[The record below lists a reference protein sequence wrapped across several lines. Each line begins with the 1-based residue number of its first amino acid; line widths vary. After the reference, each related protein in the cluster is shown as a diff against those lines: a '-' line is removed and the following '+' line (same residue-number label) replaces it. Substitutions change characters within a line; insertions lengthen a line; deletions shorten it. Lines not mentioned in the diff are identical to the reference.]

1 MYNSNNYDWYYTGD
15 ASTDNTRWTTSSS
28 DKSIYDPCPAGWRV
42 PDGGSNGIWLKAGFG
57 TTTSYC
63 TNRGRSFSILSPS
76 TTWYPASGYRSKDDG
91 GLFVVGSIGY
101 YWSASP
107 YSYYAY
113 YLIFYGNGEVIP
125 SNDSNR
131 ANGFSVR
138 CLQE

>member
-1 MYNSNNYDWYYTGD
+1 M
-15 ASTDNTRWTTSSS
+15 
-28 DKSIYDPCPAGWRV
+28 
-42 PDGGSNGIWLKAGFG
+42 
-57 TTTSYC
+57 
-63 TNRGRSFSILSPS
+63 SFSISSPS
-76 TTWYPASGYRSKDDG
+76 ETWYPASGDRYYDSDG
-91 GLFVVGSIGY
+91 SLSNVGSGGH